1 MTIRTNNSSQDCKIA
16 IVGGGIAGL
25 SFALALHQHGLMCD
39 VYESVPDVKELGVGI
54 TLLPHAMRELAGLGL
69 QAELEAVGIENL
81 ESVFFNRF
89 GQFIYKEPRGRHAGY
104 AVPELGIHRGKLH
117 RILFDA
123 VVKRLGADRIHTNH
137 RCVGVTQDNA
147 GATVN
152 FVQGTDGEHL
162 PSVTADIVI
171 ACDGIHS
178 AIRKQFY
185 PNEKLAFAG
194 INTWRGV
201 TRHKPILTGKSY
213 MRIGSI
219 KTGKMVIY
227 PIVDNIDDDGNQL
240 INWMAEIE
248 GDSRDM
254 NDWNS
259 GGKIE
264 DFISIFKDWKFD
276 WLDVPALI
284 RNADQ
289 VLEYPMVDKDPIA
302 QWTFG
307 RVTLMGDAAHPM
319 YPRGSN
325 GSAQALI
332 DARTL
337 ATELA
342 QQSDPLAALQ
352 SYEDKRRE
360 LTSRIVQTNRS
371 LPPDFIN
378 IKVDELAGDKPFR
391 HIDDVISQQELSA
404 ISEHYKKIAGFSLFS
419 SEIEKHPDYLYLH
432 VFVLHMI

>member
-1 MTIRTNNSSQDCKIA
+1 MVKIA
-16 IVGGGIAGL
+16 IIGGGIAGL
-25 SFALALHQHGLMCD
+25 GLALSLHQRGMACD
-39 VYESVPDVKELGVGI
+39 VFEAVPEVRELGVGI
-54 TLLPHAMRELAGLGL
+54 TLLPHAMRELAALGL

-89 GQFIYKEPRGRHAGY
+89 GQFIYREPRGRHAGY
-104 AVPELGIHRGKLH
+104 PLPEVGIHRGKLH
-117 RILFDA
+117 RILFEA
-123 VVKRLGADRIHTNH
+123 AVKRLGNDRIHTNH
-137 RCVGVTQDNA
+137 RCVGVTQDA
-147 GATVN
+147 RGVMVN
-152 FVQGTDGEHL
+152 FLQGSDGAAL
-162 PSVTADIVI
+162 PSVQADVVV

-178 AIRKQFY
+178 AVRRQFY
-185 PNEKLAFAG
+185 PDEKLAFAG

-201 TRHKPILTGKSY
+201 TRHKPILTGRSY
-213 MRIGSI
+213 MRVGSI

-227 PIVDNIDDDGNQL
+227 PIVDNIDGQGNQL

-248 GDSRDM
+248 GNSRDM
-254 NDWNS
+254 NDWNT
-259 GGKIE
+259 GGKAD

-289 VLEYPMVDKDPIA
+289 VLQYPMVDKDPVA

-342 QQSDPLAALQ
+342 TRTDAVAALQ
-352 SYEDKRRE
+352 SYEAERRE
-360 LTSRIVQTNRS
+360 LTARIVQTNRS
-371 LPPDFIN
+371 VPPDFIN

-391 HIDDVISQQELSA
+391 HIDDLISQGELRA
-404 ISEHYKKIAGFSLFS
+404 ISERYKQVAGFSL
-419 SEIEKHPDYLYLH
+419 EAVKA
-432 VFVLHMI
+432 

>member
-1 MTIRTNNSSQDCKIA
+1 MMTNNHASPPAPEQKCRIA
-16 IVGGGIAGL
+16 VVGGGIAGL
-25 SFALALHQHGLMCD
+25 GFALALHQHGLVCD
-39 VYESVPDVKELGVGI
+39 VYESVPEVRELGVGI
-54 TLLPHAMRELAGLGL
+54 TLLPHAMRELAALGL

-89 GQFIYKEPRGRHAGY
+89 GQFIYQEPRGRHAGY
-104 AVPELGIHRGKLH
+104 ALPEVGIHRGKLH
-117 RILFDA
+117 RILYDA
-123 VVKRLGADRIHTNH
+123 AVRRLGAHHVHTNH
-137 RCVGVTQDNA
+137 RCVGVTQ
-147 GATVN
+147 GATDASVH
-152 FVQGTDGEHL
+152 FVQSSSGTTL
-162 PSVTADIVI
+162 PSVQADVVV

-185 PNEKLAFAG
+185 PDEKLAFAG

-213 MRIGSI
+213 MRVGSI

-227 PIVDNIDDDGNQL
+227 PIVDNIDEHGMQL

-248 GDSRDM
+248 GSSDSM
-254 NDWNS
+254 NDWNT
-259 GGKIE
+259 GGRIE
-264 DFISIFKDWKFD
+264 DFMPIFKDWHFD

-289 VLEYPMVDKDPIA
+289 VLQYPMVDKDPIA

-337 ATELA
+337 AAELA
-342 QQSDPLAALQ
+342 SQTDPLVALQ
-352 SYEDKRRE
+352 SYEAQRRE
-360 LTSRIVQTNRS
+360 VTSRIVQTNRS
-371 LPPDFIN
+371 VPPDFIN
-378 IKVDELAGDKPFR
+378 IKVDELAGDKPFK
-391 HIDDVISQQELSA
+391 HIDDLISQQELRE
-404 ISEHYKKIAGFSLFS
+404 ISEHYKKVAGFSLE
-419 SEIEKHPDYLYLH
+419 SEKTG
-432 VFVLHMI
+432 